1 MDYKLNRIGLFII
14 LVAMMLILPDRAF
27 ALSGG
32 NNVMAPP
39 EVYSLAEEL
48 AASGDY
54 ARAATEYARY
64 IAFARHHPTSSFP
77 MLAKAMFNY
86 ANSLRE
92 NGEDDQAL
100 HAFAEFGASYPR
112 SDNIPISLLLI
123 GGIYE
128 KASNAEEAKRRY
140 KELLK
145 LSPDGPLADRARLR
159 LAWLD
164 LRLGSDN
171 EALQWL
177 RQVRNRIYQNDAG
190 SIISIIRK
198 MEAAPRKT
206 PRTAGLLSAILPG
219 AGHAYLGRGRDALFG
234 FLSNAL
240 FTTAALEAFD
250 NDETALGIIMSV
262 LEGGW
267 YSGTIYSSVSLTHRY
282 NRETRGRYLR
292 RIQPMITVNGR
303 NRTVVAGIMT
313 TWRF

>member
-1 MDYKLNRIGLFII
+1 MDYKLKRTGLL
-14 LVAMMLILPDRAF
+14 LVMAAVMLILPGRAI
-27 ALSGG
+27 ALPAG

-39 EVYSLAEEL
+39 EVYSLAGEL
-48 AASGDY
+48 AARGDY

-64 IAFARHHPTSSFP
+64 IAFARHHPAGSFP
-77 MLAKAMFNY
+77 MLAEAMFNY
-86 ANSLRE
+86 ANALKE

-100 HAFAEFGASYPR
+100 HAFAEFGASYPK
-112 SDNIPISLLLI
+112 SDKIPISLLLI

-128 KASNAEEAKRRY
+128 KASNAEEAERRY

-145 LSPDGPLADRARLR
+145 LDPDGPLADRARLR
-159 LAWLD
+159 LAWLN

-177 RQVRNRIYQNDAG
+177 QQVRSRIYQSDTG

-198 MEAAPRKT
+198 MKAAPRKS
-206 PRTAGLLSAILPG
+206 PRTAGLLSAVLPG

-240 FTTAALEAFD
+240 FTAAALESFD
-250 NDETALGIIMSV
+250 NNETALGVIMSV

-282 NRETRGRYLR
+282 NRKMRDSYLR
-292 RIQPMITVNGR
+292 RIQPIITVNSR

-313 TWRF
+313 TWQF

>member
-1 MDYKLNRIGLFII
+1 MDYEFHQAGLLIA
-14 LVAMMLILPDRAF
+14 LLATMLILPSRAI
-27 ALSGG
+27 ALPAG

-39 EVYSLAEEL
+39 EVYSLAGEL
-48 AASGDY
+48 AARGDY

-64 IAFARHHPTSSFP
+64 IAFARHHPTGSFP
-77 MLAKAMFNY
+77 MLAEAMFNY
-86 ANSLRE
+86 ANSLRK
-92 NGEDDQAL
+92 NGENDQAL
-100 HAFAEFGASYPR
+100 HAFAEFGAGYPR
-112 SDNIPISLLLI
+112 SDKIPISLLLI

-128 KASNAEEAKRRY
+128 KASNAEEAERRY

-177 RQVRNRIYQNDAG
+177 QQVRNRIYQNDAH
-190 SIISIIRK
+190 SITSIIRK
-198 MEAAPRKT
+198 MKAAPRKS

-240 FTTAALEAFD
+240 FTAAALESFD
-250 NDETALGIIMSV
+250 NDETALGVIMSV

-282 NRETRGRYLR
+282 NRETRDSYLR
-292 RIQPMITVNGR
+292 RIQPMITVTGR
-303 NRTVVAGIMT
+303 NRTVVAGVMT
-313 TWRF
+313 TWQF